1 MGSGAVWV
9 GSGAVWVG
17 SGAVGIMLMSGTR
30 GGGVAHPDTAKTI
43 SKRNN
48 EPSFFMSSLVERNL
62 WSVMSNI
69 YSYKG

>member
-1 MGSGAVWV
+1 
-9 GSGAVWVG
+9 VG
-17 SGAVGIMLMSGTR
+17 SGAVGIMRMSGTR
-30 GGGVAHPDTAKTI
+30 GAIAHPDTARTI
-43 SKRNN
+43 SKRNS